1 MDIYEYIKKKIIAPK
16 LSSLTQATI
25 SGVDSFEKYQYIVGQ
40 IKSLNDLQQELTDLQ
55 KKQELIDEDDDDQE
69 RGNTSS

>member
-1 MDIYEYIKKKIIAPK
+1 MDIIDYIKKKIIAPK
-16 LSSLTQATI
+16 VANLTQTTT
-25 SGVDSFEKYQYIVGQ
+25 SGVDTFEKYQYIAGQ

>member
-1 MDIYEYIKKKIIAPK
+1 MDLIDFIKKKIIAPK
-16 LSSLTQATI
+16 VANLTQTTI

-40 IKSLNDLQQELTDLQ
+40 IKSLIDLQQELTDLQ
-55 KKQELIDEDDDDQE
+55 KKQELIDEDDKK